1 MLFHCIT
8 HANYYCLQA
17 KQVQVKL
24 ADKNISQPE
33 GFLSRKGEPIA

>member
-8 HANYYCLQA
+8 HANYCCLQA

-24 ADKNISQPE
+24 ANKNISQPE